1 MSAELR
7 IVKTTMPDRESAE
20 KIASLMV
27 DAGLAACAQVGPDL
41 VSFYRWDGQVRREP
55 EVGVTFK
62 VVAERFD
69 LFVGELQLQ
78 HPYEVPQIIGWPAGF
93 VAKSYLA
100 WAKGK
105 GK

>member
-1 MSAELR
+1 VSGELK
-7 IVKTTMPDRESAE
+7 IVTTTMPDREAAE

-27 DAGLAACAQVGPDL
+27 DAGLAACAQVGADL

-62 VVAERFD
+62 VLNERFD

-78 HPYEVPQIIGWPAGF
+78 HPYEVPQIIAWPAGF
-93 VAKSYLA
+93 VAKPYLE
-100 WAKGK
+100 WARGK
-105 GK
+105 AK